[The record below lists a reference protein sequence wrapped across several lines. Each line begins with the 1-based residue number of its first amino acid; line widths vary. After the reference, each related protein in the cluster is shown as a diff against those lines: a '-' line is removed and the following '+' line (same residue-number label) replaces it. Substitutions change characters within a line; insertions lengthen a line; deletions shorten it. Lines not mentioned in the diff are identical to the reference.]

1 MVFSE
6 AGEVYSR
13 KLASFVEKRLKS
25 ERTASVSMPFVTTVE
40 KETYLLN
47 ICATSDSDMD

>member
-6 AGEVYSR
+6 VGEVYSR